1 MYLPVAS
8 LALNLKAKLAITA
21 LLLTHATA
29 WAETILITDTHH
41 PVPTTQEVRTIT
53 LDLPATLETELSTNL
68 PADPSKAQA
77 IVQQR
82 LTPALSARLTQ
93 AHQDVADAW
102 SMGVTRIPAVVIDR
116 KHVIYGET
124 DIQRALERI
133 EQHRSLEP

>member
-1 MYLPVAS
+1 
-8 LALNLKAKLAITA
+8 LNLKAKLAITA

-41 PVPTTQEVRTIT
+41 PIRTTNEIRAIT
-53 LDLPATLETELSTNL
+53 LDLPATLEAELSTNL

-102 SMGVTRIPAVVIDR
+102 SMGVTRIPAVVVDR
-116 KHVIYGET
+116 KYVIYGET
-124 DIQRALERI
+124 DILRALERI

>member
-8 LALNLKAKLAITA
+8 FALNLKAKLAITA

-29 WAETILITDTHH
+29 RAETILITGTHH
-41 PVPTTQEVRTIT
+41 PAPTIQEVRAIT
-53 LDLPATLETELSTNL
+53 LNLPATLEAELSTNL
-68 PADPSKAQA
+68 PADPSKAHA

-102 SMGVTRIPAVVIDR
+102 SMGVTRIPAVVVDR
-116 KHVIYGET
+116 KYVIYGET
-124 DIQRALERI
+124 DIKRALERI